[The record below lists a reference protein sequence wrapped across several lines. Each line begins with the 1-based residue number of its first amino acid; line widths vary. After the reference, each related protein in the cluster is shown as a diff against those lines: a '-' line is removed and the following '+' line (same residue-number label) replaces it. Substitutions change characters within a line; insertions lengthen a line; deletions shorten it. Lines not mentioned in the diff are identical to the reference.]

1 MKNSENKKLFCLYLT
16 EDEIE
21 HLKCALASSLLPK
34 IKDTNSWN
42 KESINLE
49 KKLSEV
55 LWVQKR
61 FSF

>member
-1 MKNSENKKLFCLYLT
+1 MKNKQENKKFCLYLT

-21 HLKCALASSLLPK
+21 HLKAALASSLLPK
-34 IKDTNSWN
+34 IEDTNSWN

-61 FSF
+61 FTF